1 MPSTPNIKKESVFSH
16 AFGAIGFGVVVYF
29 SHYKDEFYLSAF
41 LSVLY
46 ALILWSVV
54 ASYRLPLN
62 SRFVILAK
70 ITRLLVVIGIIYTGL
85 SHLFKDSMVFD
96 FYVVLGVLGMAVTQ
110 VVLCSIP
117 AAKAS

>member
-1 MPSTPNIKKESVFSH
+1 MPSTPNRKRESVFSH

-41 LSVLY
+41 WGVLY
-46 ALILWSVV
+46 ALMLWSLI
-54 ASYRLPLN
+54 ASYRPPLN

-70 ITRLLVVIGIIYTGL
+70 ITHLLIVIGIIYAGL
-85 SHLFKDSMVFD
+85 SHLFKGSMVFD
-96 FYVVLGVLGMAVTQ
+96 FYVILGVLGMAVVN

-117 AAKAS
+117 AAKVS